1 MADQPWH
8 GDACTLIDEFR
19 AGRRSPTEEITAAV
33 EAIAA
38 SDLNAVSHL
47 DAEGALAAA
56 READV
61 SRPFGGLPLGIKQLE
76 PLAGWPHSEG
86 SLVFADRVAGHT
98 STMLDRVLRDGGAIP
113 VAQTTASEFGGLNIS
128 VNRLNGVTHNPWRHG
143 RTCGGSSG
151 GSAAVVVGGLL
162 PLATAGDGGGSIRI
176 PAGYTGLF
184 GMKGTY
190 GRIPR
195 GPNTRIG
202 SNTIVLGCVSRSVR
216 DTARYW
222 DVCAGYHLADP
233 TSLPSSGRWE
243 AELGTRDLRGRT
255 VLVAPSLGGVPL
267 APGVEARIEAAA
279 DALIRDLGLRRIEW
293 PLDLPRLAAQWMM
306 GNVAYLMS
314 ELGER
319 WPKCAPLLTDEVRAG
334 VYASQSLYNLRV
346 AAAAQQERTR
356 ANAAMAAAFE
366 QADFIIGATNPDP
379 AFAADAPMS
388 SAGSRIVEWARGSR
402 VTQLAMPAAMAAA
415 RVGSGVWPSLPSALL
430 DWASSQFEDLMHMG
444 ALTMV
449 SNMYGNPAASIPI
462 EHLDGLPIGLQVL
475 AAHHR
480 DAELLD
486 LALHVER
493 ERPWPLVATRGDAAP
508 DP

>member
-1 MADQPWH
+1 MADETWQ
-8 GDACTLIDEFR
+8 GDACGLVEEFR
-19 AGRRSPTEEITAAV
+19 AGRRSPAEEITAAIA
-33 EAIAA
+33 AIGA
-38 SDLNAVSHL
+38 SDLNCVSHL
-47 DAEGALAAA
+47 DADRALDLA
-56 READV
+56 RTADV
-61 SRPFGGLPLGIKQLE
+61 AQPFGGVPLGVKQLE
-76 PLAGWPHSEG
+76 PLAGWPHTEG
-86 SLVFADRVAGHT
+86 SLVFADRVAEQT
-98 STMLDRVLRDGGAIP
+98 STMLDRLLGGGGAVP
-113 VAQTTASEFGGLNIS
+113 LAQTTASEFGGLNIS

-151 GSAAVVVGGLL
+151 GSAAAVVGGLV

-195 GPNTRIG
+195 GPRTRIG

-222 DVCAGYHLADP
+222 DVCAGYHPADP
-233 TSLPSSGRWE
+233 TSLPSTGRWE
-243 AELGTRDLRGRT
+243 AGLGTHDLRGRK
-255 VLVAPSLGGVPL
+255 VLVAPALGGVPL
-267 APGVEARIEAAA
+267 APGVEARIETAA
-279 DALIRDLGLRRIEW
+279 DALIADLGLQRVDV

-314 ELGER
+314 ELEDR
-319 WPKCAPLLTDEVRAG
+319 WPGCAGLLTDEVRAG
-334 VYASQSLYNLRV
+334 VYVSQSLYNLRV

-356 ANAAMAAAFE
+356 ANEAMAAAFAE
-366 QADFIIGATNPDP
+366 ADFIIAATNPDP
-379 AFAADAPMS
+379 AFAADAAMS
-388 SAGSRIVEWARGSR
+388 SEPSRLLGWAKRSPITR
-402 VTQLAMPAAMAAA
+402 VAMPGAMAAA

-430 DWASSQFEDLMHMG
+430 EWAGSQFEDLMHMG

-449 SNMYGNPAASIPI
+449 SNIYGNPAASIPVD
-462 EHLDGLPIGLQVL
+462 HLGGLPIGMQVL
-475 AAHHR
+475 APHHR

-493 ERPWPLVATRGDAAP
+493 ARPWPLVAQRTVS